1 MEQPNLKEKK
11 ELVGIFKKEGV
22 KIPRTKKVYK
32 IGYMKGYTLEKL
44 SDISLWLRTTSSPK
58 TDSKGNVVARTI
70 KEEKI
75 ITKAR
80 MKVAAKEASYGIL
93 NGMKIYFF
101 HWFYWRY
108 IYYIKGYTYDQLEP
122 ILQEIKKKTPLRAY
136 TKAITFGYIM
146 DITTLNLSEEEQK
159 EVLVELTSDREDN
172 SEKNTNG

>member
-1 MEQPNLKEKK
+1 
-11 ELVGIFKKEGV
+11 
-22 KIPRTKKVYK
+22 
-32 IGYMKGYTLEKL
+32 
-44 SDISLWLRTTSSPK
+44 
-58 TDSKGNVVARTI
+58 
-70 KEEKI
+70 
-75 ITKAR
+75 

-159 EVLVELTSDREDN
+159 EVLVELTSDREDK